1 MIGTIR
7 NNNNNPQSNF
17 DSFSIKQTDQEQLR
31 VFTYQVSAPQVV
43 YITYTTA
50 VSGFADMHPRSSGYA
65 LRAWVYISANPS
77 QPWYIY
83 YIKNILWYI
92 YYINIS
98 A

>member
-50 VSGFADMHPRSSGYA
+50 VSGFADICT
-65 LRAWVYISANPS
+65 RAPQATPSELGCIYQQIPHSHGIS
-77 QPWYIY
+77 IT
-83 YIKNILWYI
+83 
-92 YYINIS
+92 
-98 A
+98 